1 MATRS
6 GPIIVETAG
15 LNLTPEQMAACKVM
29 FEEIVHQAFDEK
41 LRGNVHII
49 IPYNGTGKVGI
60 LKIER
65 YFQVLA
71 VGELMKRGA

>member
-1 MATRS
+1 MSSLAANRLQWCRQ
-6 GPIIVETAG
+6 GTA
-15 LNLTPEQMAACKVM
+15 K
-29 FEEIVHQAFDEK
+29 
-41 LRGNVHII
+41 
-49 IPYNGTGKVGI
+49 KVGI